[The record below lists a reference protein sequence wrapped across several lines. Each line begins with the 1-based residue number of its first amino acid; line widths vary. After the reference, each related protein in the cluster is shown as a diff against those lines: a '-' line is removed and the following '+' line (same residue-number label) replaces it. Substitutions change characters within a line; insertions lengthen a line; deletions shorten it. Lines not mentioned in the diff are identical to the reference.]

1 MENIEW
7 ILYAFDNQNEENPK
21 ICVKD
26 VYGNWIMFIKS
37 ADEFILSN
45 IEEHKP
51 VEFKHPLRITKQEV
65 KDGDYQ
71 FLCNYT
77 IDFLEIID
85 TIDNIEDQK
94 NKIIYE
100 VKTMR
105 MLLNNHWRICD
116 IQNYGIIILST
127 ELDKTIEIK

>member
-1 MENIEW
+1 MENVEW
-7 ILYAFDNQNEENPK
+7 ILYAFDNQNKENPK

-65 KDGDYQ
+65 IDGEYQ

-94 NKIIYE
+94 SQIIYE

-105 MLLNNHWRICD
+105 MLLNNHWRVCD

-127 ELDKTIEIK
+127 ELDRTLEI